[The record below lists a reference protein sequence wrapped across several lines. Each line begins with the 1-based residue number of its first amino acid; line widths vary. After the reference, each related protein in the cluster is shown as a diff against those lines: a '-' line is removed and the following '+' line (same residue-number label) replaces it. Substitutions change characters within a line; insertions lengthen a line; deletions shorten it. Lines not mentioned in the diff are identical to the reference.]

1 MASFGV
7 NWLKLLVA
15 SVAVN
20 LLLMDCREFLK
31 PSLFPPLPPPP
42 LATHEHSTRHSAIR
56 IILVIK
62 RSGRRAEQTAINAHI
77 MKQHWS
83 AE

>member
-15 SVAVN
+15 LVAVN
-20 LLLMDCREFLK
+20 LLLMDCYREIL
-31 PSLFPPLPPPP
+31 SITTNSTS
-42 LATHEHSTRHSAIR
+42 ATHGHSTRHCTIR

-62 RSGRRAEQTAINAHI
+62 RSGRQAEQTANNART
-77 MKQHWS
+77 
-83 AE
+83 